1 MERYEKIFILCP
13 ATVSGGP
20 EAIHQLAQ
28 ITNELGVRTYIAYYD
43 RHSPPTIDRSRV
55 CYEPAS
61 ANPCLSY
68 YQKYNPVAAADVN
81 LSETT
86 LLILPEVLFDTA
98 RQVRDHTAAIW
109 WLSVDN
115 AFSKHSKLRDPE
127 YRKSFFANDRIIH
140 LCQTHYAREVL
151 RGLGVKQTY
160 DLVDYTDDLFTLMPP
175 KVPNSGNRVAYNPRK
190 GGDLAQTFF
199 AKNPAI
205 DATPIQD
212 MTKMQI
218 YEAFR
223 DTQIYVEF
231 GHNPGKDRL
240 PREAACAGCI
250 VLVRDRGG
258 SSFFGDTPLDQFF
271 KFSEDDVTS
280 GVLTGKIRDIRLNPG
295 EFWKRQA
302 FYRNV
307 LYAERE
313 LMRLQARQLFAL

>member
-1 MERYEKIFILCP
+1 MP
-13 ATVSGGP
+13 SHTPP
-20 EAIHQLAQ
+20 ETAKAQ
-28 ITNELGVRTYIAYYD
+28 
-43 RHSPPTIDRSRV
+43 
-55 CYEPAS
+55 
-61 ANPCLSY
+61 
-68 YQKYNPVAAADVN
+68 
-81 LSETT
+81 
-86 LLILPEVLFDTA
+86 
-98 RQVRDHTAAIW
+98 
-109 WLSVDN
+109 
-115 AFSKHSKLRDPE
+115 LRDPE
-127 YRKSFFANDRIIH
+127 YRKSFLANDRIIH
-140 LCQTHYAREVL
+140 FCQTHYAREVL

-175 KVPNSGNRVAYNPRK
+175 KGPNSGDRVAYNPRK
-190 GGDLAQTFF
+190 GGELAQAFF
-199 AKNPAI
+199 ATNSTI

-212 MTKMQI
+212 MTKLQI

-258 SSFFGDTPLDQFF
+258 SSFFGDTPLDRFF
-271 KFSEDDVTS
+271 KFSDDDVTS
-280 GVLTGKIRDIRLNPG
+280 GVLAGKIRDVRQDPG
-295 EFWKRQA
+295 MFWERQA